1 MVNSHIFFFN
11 VISLSS
17 FLWSYSKIQISKLI
31 TNPRSKY
38 SEDSSDQTKKYVIV
52 SKVVSFFY
60 SNPKNSSY
68 FIHNIIHR
76 SSIQHWM
83 KKDEMPIFPING
95 SNLFINMSVL
105 YRKKKNLFWN
115 HLCINIVVER
125 VPCCVWTS
133 NGLVLTMLTIPH
145 YWFIESQ
152 SRFTNE
158 SRNAMVLAYNF

>member
-1 MVNSHIFFFN
+1 MVNSHIFFLN
-11 VISLSS
+11 VMSLSS
-17 FLWSYSKIQISKLI
+17 FVWSYSKIQISKLI
-31 TNPRSKY
+31 PNPRSKY

-68 FIHNIIHR
+68 FIHNIMHR

-105 YRKKKNLFWN
+105 YRKKKNIYFET
-115 HLCINIVVER
+115 IY
-125 VPCCVWTS
+125 
-133 NGLVLTMLTIPH
+133 VLT
-145 YWFIESQ
+145 
-152 SRFTNE
+152 
-158 SRNAMVLAYNF
+158 